1 MAADKDFSLE
11 GACTRGAVRYRLTS
25 RCSSTA
31 EQPWVVLAHDTPA
44 LAEYYE
50 RDKYWPKES
59 LERRRNLLASA
70 RSK

>member
-44 LAEYYE
+44 
-50 RDKYWPKES
+50 R
-59 LERRRNLLASA
+59 
-70 RSK
+70 